1 MANIA
6 MLCLDE
12 TGSMTGQE
20 HRVVMSLNEYVDKL
34 PEDCRICVFTFDS
47 QRWRRFYDGY
57 KTNWVP
63 MQTSDYKPGAATPLY
78 DAIAS
83 TIQHAEVL
91 AAQGDKVMI
100 MIDTDG
106 EENAS
111 KEHTRESINA
121 LVSQKKGVGWEFRFM
136 ANGIDEQQARHVGTV
151 GGDLGMSVS
160 ASSYDARVDAY
171 RDAASATQAYFSK
184 QQES

>member
-6 MLCLDE
+6 MLCVDE

-20 HRVVMSLNEYVDKL
+20 HRVVTSLNEYVDKL
-34 PEDCRICVFTFDS
+34 PEDCRICVVTFDS
-47 QRWRRFYDGY
+47 QRWRKFYDGY
-57 KTNWVP
+57 KPNWVP
-63 MQTSDYKPGAATPLY
+63 MQTSDYNPGATTPLY
-78 DAIAS
+78 DSIAK

-91 AAQGDKVMI
+91 AAHGDKVMI

-111 KEHTRESINA
+111 NEHTRESITA
-121 LVSQKKGVGWEFRFM
+121 LVSQKKAVGWEFRFM
-136 ANGIDEQQARHVGTV
+136 ASGIDEQQARNVGTV
-151 GGDLGMSVS
+151 GGALGMSVS

>member
-6 MLCLDE
+6 MLCVDE

-20 HRVVMSLNEYVDKL
+20 HRVVTSLNEYVDKL

-47 QRWRRFYDGY
+47 QRWRKFYDGY
-57 KTNWVP
+57 KPNWVP
-63 MQTSDYKPGAATPLY
+63 MQTSDYNPGATTPLY
-78 DAIAS
+78 DSIAK

-91 AAQGDKVMI
+91 AAHGDKVMI

-106 EENAS
+106 DENAS
-111 KEHTRESINA
+111 NEHTHQSINA
-121 LVSQKKGVGWEFRFM
+121 LVSQKKNAGWEFLFM
-136 ANGIDEQQARHVGTV
+136 ANGIDEQQARNVGAV
-151 GGDLGMSVS
+151 GGALGMAVS